1 MKALLPFAQTVS
13 VSQAAERGLPAVI
26 RSANEGVD
34 FVVEKHGQPQAVII
48 GMERI
53 ARIQELERDL
63 QSAALVMSRIATDNG
78 KRTDL
83 DAVIEAFGFTREEL
97 QAELEADRKAGRA

>member
-13 VSQAAERGLPAVI
+13 VSQAAERGLPSVI
-26 RSANEGVD
+26 RSANEGVN

-78 KRTDL
+78 NRTDI
-83 DAVIEAFGFTREEL
+83 DTVIADFGFNP
-97 QAELEADRKAGRA
+97 AELREKAAAEYAASIK